1 MYPSFFT
8 HGLTALTKRLHPTH
22 EKYKQIQD
30 ELNRS
35 LSGEH
40 GEKHVY
46 SILRRLPENFTIL
59 HNVYICGQQID
70 FLLLSPSFCVILE
83 VKNIKGKLRFTQNPR
98 QLIRLN
104 DDKVEDIFQSPESQL
119 EQNVA
124 AVQNFFNQHQI
135 LIPIY
140 CAIVFPFYNVSF
152 LEVGNTRIVIGK
164 DVLNFIR
171 NISGHHDVINPVKVG
186 NLLRDHAKPL
196 HRFPLC
202 SFYNIHQKYILHG
215 PECTNCNTIPMKRIR
230 YTWICSKCGQTNQ
243 SAHIQ
248 ALVDYHMLINDTISV
263 KELIDFLGLRNRYEA
278 IRILNKH
285 SLGKVG
291 NNRST
296 KYKLKL

>member
-1 MYPSFFT
+1 MYPSFFIQ
-8 HGLTALTKRLHPTH
+8 GLTALNKRLHPAH
-22 EKYKQIQD
+22 EKYEQIQE

-40 GEKHVY
+40 GEQHVY
-46 SILRRLPENFTIL
+46 SILKRLPKNFSIL
-59 HNVYICGQQID
+59 HNVNIHGQQID

-83 VKNIKGKLRFTQNPR
+83 VKNIKGKLRFSQNPR
-98 QLIRLN
+98 QLIRLKE
-104 DDKVEDIFQSPESQL
+104 DKGEDIFQSPESQL

-124 AVQNFFNQHQI
+124 TAQSFFKQHNIQ
-135 LIPIY
+135 IPIY
-140 CAIVFPFYNVSF
+140 CAIVFPFYNVTF
-152 LEVGNTRIVIGK
+152 LEVGNTPIVIGK

-171 NISGHHDVINPVKVG
+171 NINGHPALINPEKVG
-186 NLLRDHAKPL
+186 NLLRDHAQPL

-202 SFYNIHQKYILHG
+202 SFYNIHEKAILHG
-215 PECTNCNTIPMKRIR
+215 PECTNCHTIPMKRLR

-243 SAHIQ
+243 SAHVQ
-248 ALVDYHMLINDTISV
+248 ALVDYRMLINETITV
-263 KELIDFLGLRNRYEA
+263 RELVNFLGLRNRYEA

-296 KYKLKL
+296 KYQLKL